1 MKRKSSTLLLA
12 TVLGGSVMFSSCI
25 GSFGLTNKLL
35 AWNQTIDSK
44 FVNELVFIAFCIVPV
59 YPISAMADLI
69 VINSIEFWSGEN
81 PVADTGKVKTIE
93 GKDGIYTVET
103 KADGYQIKKEGD
115 DKTVDLIFDK
125 ADKTWS
131 VESNGETAKLLKF
144 TEDDKVVMYL
154 PDGKEMNVELNQAGV
169 LAFRQI
175 ADNYN
180 FFAAR

>member
-1 MKRKSSTLLLA
+1 
-12 TVLGGSVMFSSCI
+12 
-25 GSFGLTNKLL
+25 
-35 AWNQTIDSK
+35 
-44 FVNELVFIAFCIVPV
+44 
-59 YPISAMADLI
+59 MADLI

-125 ADKTWS
+125 AGKTWS
-131 VESNGETAKLLKF
+131 VESDGETAKLLKF

>member
-1 MKRKSSTLLLA
+1 MPTKKQKQAVIRQLLIPIILIIA
-12 TVLGGSVMFSSCI
+12 ALLYQPVK
-25 GSFGLTNKLL
+25 GLFV
-35 AWNQTIDSK
+35 SK
-44 FVNELVFIAFCIVPV
+44 EKP
-59 YPISAMADLI
+59 
-69 VINSIEFWSGEN
+69 
-81 PVADTGKVKTIE
+81 
-93 GKDGIYTVET
+93 VET

-131 VESNGETAKLLKF
+131 VESDGETAKLLKF

>member
-1 MKRKSSTLLLA
+1 MKY
-12 TVLGGSVMFSSCI
+12 
-25 GSFGLTNKLL
+25 KLL
-35 AWNQTIDSK
+35 
-44 FVNELVFIAFCIVPV
+44 IAFAITMFLSQ
-59 YPISAMADLI
+59 ISLAA
-69 VINSIEFWSGEN
+69 
-81 PVADTGKVKTIE
+81 
-93 GKDGIYTVET
+93 
-103 KADGYQIKKEGD
+103 ADGYQIKKEGD

-131 VESNGETAKLLKF
+131 VESDGETAKLLKF